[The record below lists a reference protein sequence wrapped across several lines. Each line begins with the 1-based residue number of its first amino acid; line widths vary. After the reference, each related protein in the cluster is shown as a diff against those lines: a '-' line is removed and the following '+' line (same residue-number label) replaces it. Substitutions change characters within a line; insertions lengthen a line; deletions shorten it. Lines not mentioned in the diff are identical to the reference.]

1 MHESDQVVDITIEAL
16 SPDEKGCYNGSTW
29 YAAINSYNVTDQ
41 TSVESAVRGLP
52 PCNKFQIEKNQRE
65 TKEYLIYDTRAI
77 TARANL
83 RQ

>member
-52 PCNKFQIEKNQRE
+52 PCHTFQIEKKSEKNNE
-65 TKEYLIYDTRAI
+65 KWKNT
-77 TARANL
+77 
-83 RQ
+83 